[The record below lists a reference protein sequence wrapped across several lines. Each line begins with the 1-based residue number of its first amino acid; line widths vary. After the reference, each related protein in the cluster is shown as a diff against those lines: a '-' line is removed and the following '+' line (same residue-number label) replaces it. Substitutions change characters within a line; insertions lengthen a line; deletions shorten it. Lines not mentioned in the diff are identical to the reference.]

1 MNRLRLFAAVCLFL
15 PLAMNAESRLDSLR
29 LSALPSCARP
39 DLSEIVFPGEHKAFD
54 LLYSKLDS
62 VRASEHC
69 AVNIWHVGGSH
80 VQGSVLPN
88 RIMEDLNGEML
99 GHHGDRGVL
108 FPRALA
114 KTNRDKSYGATTSG
128 AWDAP
133 MLTKSSTTPKP
144 RYGVTGFAARTSD
157 PTASVQLSLGEMW
170 SFNRLRVF
178 GYSSSA
184 AAYPYVIS
192 GSDTLRFN
200 YDDATRSYIF
210 GMKGFVDSVDV
221 RFNIPEGESFVLTGL
236 HPTGGRSGI
245 NYFSSGVNGAAVTSW
260 VDQCADLQRELHVV
274 NPDLVIFGLGI
285 NDSACPAKS
294 FSAEKF
300 KANYRRLIAMIRN
313 VNPSCA
319 FVFLTNNDSY
329 RYVRRGMTYNENA
342 PAVRK
347 AMTELAEEYGA
358 CVWDLFG
365 VMGGSRTVLKWRD
378 AGLIKADKLHFTEE
392 GYTLIAD
399 MFCEA
404 LMDDYRNSK
413 ERQK

>member
-1 MNRLRLFAAVCLFL
+1 MSRLLHTVLLLFL
-15 PLAMNAESRLDSLR
+15 PFALHAEAQSDSLD
-29 LSALPSCARP
+29 LSVLPSCARP
-39 DLSEIVFPGEHKAFD
+39 DLSEIVFPGERAAFD
-54 LLYSKLDS
+54 RLYAKLDS
-62 VRASEHC
+62 VRASQRC
-69 AVNIWHVGGSH
+69 AVNVWHVGGSH
-80 VQGSVLPN
+80 VQGAILPN
-88 RIMEDLNGEML
+88 RIMENLNGEML

-114 KTNRDKSYGATTSG
+114 KTNRDKSYGMNTTG
-128 AWDAP
+128 EWDAP
-133 MLTKSSTTPKP
+133 MLTKASAAPKP
-144 RYGVTGFAARTSD
+144 RYGVSGFAARTAD
-157 PTASVQLSLGEMW
+157 TTASVSLSLGEMW
-170 SFNRLRVF
+170 QFNRLRVL
-178 GYSSSA
+178 GYGSSPE
-184 AAYPYVIS
+184 AYPYVLS

-200 YDDATRSYIF
+200 YDEAGRSYVF

-260 VDQCADLQRELHVV
+260 VDQCADLQNELYIV

-285 NDSACPAKS
+285 NDSACTAKR
-294 FSAEKF
+294 FSPEKF
-300 KANYRRLIAMIRN
+300 KGNYRRLMSMIRK

-329 RYVRRGMTYNENA
+329 RYVRRGMAYNENA

-347 AMTELAEEYGA
+347 AMMELAAESGG

-365 VMGGSRTVLKWRD
+365 VMGGSHTVLKWRD

-392 GYTLIAD
+392 GYTLVAD
-399 MFCEA
+399 MFCKA
-404 LMDDYRNSK
+404 LLEDYRNSK
-413 ERQK
+413 ESTK